1 MRARRSEGK
10 AMTAPLYAFVVTIV
24 ATVLCALGLL
34 ALSRAYERNQN
45 QVDAYTAGHDQL
57 RQVVLV
63 DVGHRDGTA
72 GIPPRMTHPT
82 YKAAYDRAWWAVTD
96 RNTRTAYDWQNEQ

>member
-1 MRARRSEGK
+1 VTDIHPLA
-10 AMTAPLYAFVVTIV
+10 ATLYAVGFVFAVS
-24 ATVLCALGLL
+24 VLCALGLL
-34 ALSRAYERNQN
+34 ALSRAYERHQN

-57 RQVVLV
+57 RQVELE

-72 GIPPRMTHPT
+72 GIPTRMTHPT
-82 YKAAYDRAWWAVTD
+82 YLAAYDRAWWAVTD